1 MMNRQSNPARLRVKR
16 IAPPRGSPVGKIPA
30 KRSIASRVLRWDAR
44 TYERHR
50 HVHDRRGRPGIE
62 VKNPASGGIAGH
74 VPDMT
79 LAVPSL
85 VARART
91 AQANW
96 GARPI
101 KERAAALADM
111 RRWLVTNRDAIIES
125 TMRET
130 GKTYEDAL
138 VGEVFLLADSLR
150 FWERKA
156 GRHLRDTRVPARG
169 PLVLGRK
176 FVVCRCPLGV
186 VGYRALEL
194 PARCRHRR
202 RGPRA
207 DGR

>member
-1 MMNRQSNPARLRVKR
+1 
-16 IAPPRGSPVGKIPA
+16 
-30 KRSIASRVLRWDAR
+30 
-44 TYERHR
+44 
-50 HVHDRRGRPGIE
+50 
-62 VKNPASGGIAGH
+62 
-74 VPDMT
+74 MT

-150 FWERKA
+150 YWERKA
-156 GRHLRDTRVPARG
+156 GRAVRHARPGARTARPRAQVRRAPAPARR
-169 PLVLGRK
+169 GRSD
-176 FVVCRCPLGV
+176 
-186 VGYRALEL
+186 RALEL
-194 PARCRHRR
+194 PARCS
-202 RGPRA
+202 GIGDAVPA
-207 DGR
+207 LMAGNAVVIKPSEITP